1 MGKRILLINDQPS
14 YGKVALAA
22 MVPILSSMKHDLF
35 CLPTALVSN
44 TLDYKKFFIQETTDY
59 MKESLAAW
67 EALGFT
73 YDAVCTGFLVSK
85 PQTELVISICKDL
98 AAQGKPVF
106 CDPIMGDD
114 GHLYNGVGPE
124 TVDLMRELASCADYI
139 VPNYTEA
146 AAMANVP
153 YKAEGMTWPEACQLV
168 DALRDMGAK
177 SVIVTSAILTDEDF
191 RHCVVGYDHHT
202 GEYFRRAF
210 SEVPMRFP
218 GTGDIY
224 SAVFTGKV
232 MAGMGVQEANAI
244 AMQAVRNMIVASNKM
259 TGDYTGIPVEA
270 FLNCI
275 PDSVEEAAVEETAVE
290 ETAVEG
296 AAAEPAVAVAEPVAN
311 AAEPAAAEPAAAGA
325 DAREA

>member
-1 MGKRILLINDQPS
+1 MSKRVLLINDQPS
-14 YGKVALAA
+14 YGNVALAA
-22 MVPILSSMKHDLF
+22 MVPILAHMGF
-35 CLPTALVSN
+35 ETMCLPTALVSN
-44 TLDYKKFFIQETTDY
+44 TLDFGKFHILETTDY
-59 MKESLAAW
+59 MAETLKVWESL
-67 EALGFT
+67 EF
-73 YDAVCTGFLVSK
+73 DVQAVSTGFMVSQS
-85 PQTELVISICKDL
+85 QTELVIGVCNRLSD
-98 AAQGKPVF
+98 QGKPVF

-202 GEYFRRAF
+202 GEFFRRAF

-275 PDSVEEAAVEETAVE
+275 PDSVEEVAVEETAVE

-311 AAEPAAAEPAAAGA
+311 AAEPAAAGA